1 MARRGVIL
9 DGLNLAGL
17 GLEIGAGYG
26 PLAVGRPGLKVRSLD
41 HLDRAGLVEKYAR
54 QGAPTDHI
62 GHVDYVW
69 SGQRYIEL
77 VGEARFDWI
86 VASHVIEH
94 VPDLVGFLNQCAEI
108 LTAGGVLTLAV
119 PDRRYSFDYYRPESG
134 LREMVDA
141 HVAGRT
147 LSSPGCAAEH
157 FLNLARLNGQD
168 TWDAASRGR
177 PEFVV
182 PIKTAENR
190 YRRALA
196 GTYVDVH
203 AWVFTP
209 SSFRLAIGDLY
220 AMGLI
225 QLREARFHDTV
236 GCEFF
241 VQLSLQGSGPGL
253 TRIAL
258 AEQAVRERGSSMA
271 EPPAP
276 PSSPPKR
283 RWFRES

>member
-1 MARRGVIL
+1 MDRRAVIL
-9 DGLNLAGL
+9 EGLNLAGL

-26 PLAVGRPGLKVRSLD
+26 PLAAGQPGLNVRSLD
-41 HLDRAGLVEKYAR
+41 HLDQAGLIEKYAR

-62 GHVDYVW
+62 GPVDYVW
-69 SGQRYIEL
+69 SGQRYAEL
-77 VGEARFDWI
+77 VGETRFDWI

-108 LTAGGVLTLAV
+108 LTPEGVLTLAV

-134 LREMVDA
+134 LRELIDA
-141 HVAGRT
+141 HVSGRT

-157 FLNLARLNGQD
+157 FLSLARLDGRD
-168 TWDAASRGR
+168 TWDEADRGR

-182 PIKTAENR
+182 PFETAENR
-190 YRRALA
+190 YRRALD

-209 SSFRLAIGDLY
+209 SSFRLAMEDLH
-220 AMGLI
+220 ALGLI
-225 QLREARFHDTV
+225 GLREARFRPTV

-241 VQLSLQGSGPGL
+241 VQLSLAGAGSGL
-253 TRIAL
+253 SRLDL
-258 AEQAVRERGSSMA
+258 AEQAVRERGSAMA
-271 EPPAP
+271 EPAAP
-276 PSSPPKR
+276 PSSAPKR
-283 RWFRES
+283 RWFRGS